1 MRLSRVGVVL
11 AWCWTFICLELVS
24 NRDTYGAHRPL
35 GLVVPQHLGGF
46 EAERA

>member
-1 MRLSRVGVVL
+1 LGV
-11 AWCWTFICLELVS
+11 ICLEFVS
-24 NRDTYGAHRPL
+24 NRDTSGAPLAL